1 MDSIG
6 VPTVLAANQA
16 SIRPLKGKIYNN
28 AITDLTKTLLQRHG
42 EIARK
47 LPLASLVSAPDDD
60 KSSRFPV
67 HQGTAAYLADTDVS
81 WSTFF
86 SEQIWNVVLVGGI
99 LSWIFAAAW
108 SFLKPRRLDPM
119 RKLLDRLSDIT
130 SRARTSSDPRDLI
143 DFRRSDPSALR
154 LRRSPMHVAAHLKNS
169 LRFSSH
175 LNPHVVRSNRC
186 VRRARH
192 RA

>member
-1 MDSIG
+1 MESIG

-99 LSWIFAAAW
+99 LSSIFAAAW

-130 SRARTSSDPRDLI
+130 SRARASSDPRELKTLSDDVNLI
-143 DFRRSDPSALR
+143 GIEIATVAYERGSTFEEFAPVQLAFESACR
-154 LRRSPMHVAAHLKNS
+154 AVESMRSPSKA
-169 LRFSSH
+169 
-175 LNPHVVRSNRC
+175 
-186 VRRARH
+186 
-192 RA
+192 